1 MRLFV
6 CGVVQETNVFSPI
19 PTGWDSF
26 IGQCWDPRNDPEPP
40 ENVNL
45 LAYGGAVERACR
57 LGIEVVPGLFL
68 NAIPAAPA
76 SASCWQRI
84 RERILDDLR
93 KAGRVDAVFVFL
105 HGAMSAMET
114 PDCEGDL
121 LQGIRE
127 QVGAKVPI
135 AAVCDLHGNVSAA
148 MLDAADFLIC
158 CREYPHVDFAERGAG
173 AVDLLKAMRE
183 GRIRPACTALRV
195 PLMTVSPTT
204 FGRMSDFVS
213 QLRSVE
219 ESGGVLSASAF
230 HGFFGA
236 DHEDVGAAIV
246 VITND
251 DPESGE
257 QIASQLAQ
265 AFVDAVMRQGNIG
278 VSLDEALREAAA
290 ARGRVVIAE
299 RADNSGGGAG
309 GDSTVIL
316 AELLRRGVDDTAF
329 GVLWDPISADF
340 CHLAGPGSRISLRLG
355 GKVGPQSGSPLDV
368 EAEVLGVA
376 DDVHQQWFGRGKP
389 TVPLGRSAAIRV
401 GGVDVVIGSERHQ
414 VFSRHVFEGH
424 GIDLEQKKVIVVKS
438 TQHFAKAYA
447 PLGQIIYCDTPGT
460 VTMDFST
467 LPYRNLKRPVWPL
480 DDVPIVPRPLWPP
493 SSTQPD

>member
-26 IGQCWDPRNDPEPP
+26 TGQCWDPRNDPEPP

-45 LAYGGAVERACR
+45 LAYGGAVERAR
-57 LGIEVVPGLFL
+57 KLGIEVVPGLFL

-76 SASCWQRI
+76 SAACWQRI

-93 KAGRVDAVFVFL
+93 EAGQVDAVFVFL
-105 HGAMSAMET
+105 HGAMSAIGT
-114 PDCEGDL
+114 SDCEGGL
-121 LQGIRE
+121 LHGIRE
-127 QVGAKVPI
+127 QVGTKVPI
-135 AAVCDLHGNVSAA
+135 AAVCDLHGNVSEA

-158 CREYPHVDFAERGAG
+158 CREYPHIDFAERGAG
-173 AVDLLKAMRE
+173 AVDLLKSMRE
-183 GRIRPACTALRV
+183 GRIRPSSTALRV

-204 FGRMSDFVS
+204 FGPMSDFVS
-213 QLRSVE
+213 QLRSAE

-246 VITND
+246 VITDD
-251 DPESGE
+251 DPELGKR
-257 QIASQLAQ
+257 IASQLAE
-265 AFVDAVMRQGNIG
+265 AFADAVMRQGDIG
-278 VSLDEALREAAA
+278 VSLDQALREAAA

-316 AELLRRGVDDTAF
+316 AELLRRGVTDAAF

-368 EAEVLGVA
+368 DAEVLAVA

-389 TVPLGRSAAIRV
+389 TVPLGKSAAIRV
-401 GGVDVVIGSERHQ
+401 DGVDVVIGSERHQ

-438 TQHFAKAYA
+438 TQHFANAYA

-467 LPYRNLKRPVWPL
+467 LPYRSLKRPIWPL
-480 DDVPIVPRPLWPP
+480 DDVPIAPRPLWPP
-493 SSTQPD
+493 S

>member
-6 CGVVQETNVFSPI
+6 SGVVQETNVFSPI

-26 IGQCWDPRNDPEPP
+26 SGQCWDPREHPEPP
-40 ENVNL
+40 DNVNL
-45 LAYGGAVERACR
+45 LGYGGALERAR
-57 LGIEVVPGLFL
+57 ELGVEVVPGLFL

-76 SASCWQRI
+76 SAACWQGI

-93 KAGRVDAVFVFL
+93 KASPVDAVFMFL
-105 HGAMSAMET
+105 HGAMSAMGT
-114 PDCEGDL
+114 PDCEGVL
-121 LQGIRE
+121 LQAIRK

-148 MLDAADFLIC
+148 MLDATDLLIC
-158 CREYPHVDFAERGAG
+158 CQEYPHIDFAERGAG
-173 AVDLLKAMRE
+173 AVDLLKATHE
-183 GRIRPACTALRV
+183 GRIRPVSTALRV

-213 QLRSVE
+213 QLRSTE
-219 ESGGVLSASAF
+219 KSDGVLSASAF

-236 DHEDVGAAIV
+236 DHEDVGAAIL

-251 DPESGE
+251 DAELGGR
-257 QIASQLAQ
+257 IASQLAE
-265 AFVDAVMRQGNIG
+265 AFVGAVTQQGQIG

-290 ARGRVVIAE
+290 ARGRVIIAE
-299 RADNSGGGAG
+299 RADNTGGGAG

-316 AELLRRGVDDTAF
+316 AELLRRGVGDAAL

-340 CHLAGPGSRISLRLG
+340 CHLAGPDSRVSLRLG

-368 EAEVLGVA
+368 EAEVLAVA
-376 DDVHQQWFGRGKP
+376 DDVRQQWFGRGKP
-389 TVPLGRSAAIRV
+389 TLPLGKSAAIRID
-401 GGVDVVIGSERHQ
+401 GVDVVIGSERHQ
-414 VFSRHVFEGH
+414 VFSRHAFEGH
-424 GIDLEQKKVIVVKS
+424 GIDLEQKKIIVVKS
-438 TQHFAKAYA
+438 TQHFARSYA

-467 LPYRNLKRPVWPL
+467 LPYRNLKRPIWPL

-493 SSTQPD
+493 SSVQTE